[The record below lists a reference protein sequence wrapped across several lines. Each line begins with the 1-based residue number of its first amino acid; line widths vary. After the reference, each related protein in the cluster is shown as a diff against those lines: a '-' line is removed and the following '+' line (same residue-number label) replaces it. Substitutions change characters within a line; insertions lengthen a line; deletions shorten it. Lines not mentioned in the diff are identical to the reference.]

1 MDTAVL
7 EKPEAKADEVAKAAP
22 DFPQTQEFVTP
33 KISRMEM
40 LKLFYKPEGTLRL
53 TIERNP
59 EGWENF
65 SYPTVKLYQAA
76 PLSSPG
82 RYIVLHDGKGEEI
95 TMSDHI
101 DQFSPDSR
109 AIAEDEIRRRYLTA
123 KIQSVTSIKVEFG
136 ITYWTVL
143 TDKGERDFVVQSLT
157 ESCIWL
163 SDRHL
168 LIIDV
173 DGNRFEILDRFS
185 LDETSRTNLA
195 LVL

>member
-1 MDTAVL
+1 
-7 EKPEAKADEVAKAAP
+7 
-22 DFPQTQEFVTP
+22 
-33 KISRMEM
+33 
-40 LKLFYKPEGTLRL
+40 
-53 TIERNP
+53 
-59 EGWENF
+59 
-65 SYPTVKLYQAA
+65 
-76 PLSSPG
+76 
-82 RYIVLHDGKGEEI
+82 
-95 TMSDHI
+95 MSDHI

-173 DGNRFEILDRFS
+173 DGNRFEILDRFI